1 MYEAS
6 ADIRKFTAPATSSG
20 VPMRCAGII
29 FISSSTG
36 TFSSSIAVS
45 IRPGATQLT
54 VILRLPSSIANA
66 LAAPISPA
74 LEAL

>member
-1 MYEAS
+1 
-6 ADIRKFTAPATSSG
+6 
-20 VPMRCAGII
+20 MRCAGII

-36 TFSSSIAVS
+36 TFSSSMAVS